1 MPILQIPV
9 SLYLIPVSK
18 RYYSLHPH
26 PPKHKFPMRGLNL
39 IQSLSSELTHT
50 LSDWHAIS
58 SIYSEF
64 EIKKDEFRNKNSK

>member
-26 PPKHKFPMRGLNL
+26 PPNHKFPMRELNL
-39 IQSLSSELTHT
+39 IQSLLSALTHT
-50 LSDWHAIS
+50 LSDWHAI
-58 SIYSEF
+58 
-64 EIKKDEFRNKNSK
+64 